1 MPHAL
6 TRKARQDQQRL
17 RQLPVLHIAPVL
29 RHSSKFSDNQKKDL
43 TRRANQGYN
52 NIIAR
57 TDKAR
62 AEKSAAGFLFA
73 EIPIRRR
80 PHVTTPHLLARR
92 QSVASVPPP
101 EPCTPLAGTRERA
114 GARGGTIGRHRA
126 R

>member
-6 TRKARQDQQRL
+6 ARKARQDQQRL

-43 TRRANQGYN
+43 TRRANQGYI

-62 AEKSAAGFLFA
+62 AEKSAAGFLFDLSQSDGGRTS
-73 EIPIRRR
+73 RRLIFQ
-80 PHVTTPHLLARR
+80 P
-92 QSVASVPPP
+92 VA
-101 EPCTPLAGTRERA
+101 
-114 GARGGTIGRHRA
+114 
-126 R
+126 

>member
-6 TRKARQDQQRL
+6 ARKARQDQQRL

-43 TRRANQGYN
+43 TRRANQGYI

-62 AEKSAAGFLFA
+62 AEKSAAGFLLKYLH
-73 EIPIRRR
+73 RTCR
-80 PHVTTPHLLARR
+80 
-92 QSVASVPPP
+92 SVGPAQNILKLS
-101 EPCTPLAGTRERA
+101 T
-114 GARGGTIGRHRA
+114 
-126 R
+126 